1 MEEKIEKFYD
11 IHYKKLMI
19 IPALILLLSLGFL
32 AFNYFTKGEVIQ
44 RDIELKGGIEITI
57 DKEGLT
63 ASEVESALSSKY
75 EDFSVRELSDFSS
88 TKSLGVTI
96 KLSNVDE
103 SEVKSILSSKLSF
116 TEDQYNTR
124 IINAAFASSF
134 YRSLIIVLIVSFIL
148 MALTVF
154 IAFRTFIPS
163 IAVISAATIDLVVTL
178 AIVSFLGM
186 KLSAP
191 GMTAFLLIIGYSIDT
206 DVLLTTRMIKHTDST
221 LLKRM
226 ISGIKTG
233 LTMSFATIIAM
244 IVALIFTVNPV
255 LQEIFSII
263 LIAIIIDIIATY
275 LGNGPLLIWYA
286 KKRGI
291 Q

>member
-1 MEEKIEKFYD
+1 MEEKIEAFYD
-11 IHYKKLMI
+11 KNYKKIMI
-19 IPALILLLSLGFL
+19 IPALILLLSLSFL
-32 AFNYFTKGEVIQ
+32 VYNYSTTGEIIK
-44 RDIELKGGIEITI
+44 RDVELKGGIEIML

-63 ASEVESALSSKY
+63 AQGVEQVLSENY

-88 TKSLGVTI
+88 RKSLGVTI
-96 KLSNVDE
+96 KISNADE
-103 SEVKSILSSKLSF
+103 KEVKSYLASKIDF
-116 TEDQYNTR
+116 AEDQYSSRT
-124 IINAAFASSF
+124 INAAFASSF
-134 YRSLIIVLIVSFIL
+134 YRSLILVLIMSFVL

-154 IAFRTFIPS
+154 ISFKTFIPS
-163 IAVISAATIDLVVTL
+163 VAVISAAVIDLTVTL

-191 GMTAFLLIIGYSIDT
+191 GITAFLLIIGYSIDT
-206 DVLLTTRMIKHTDST
+206 DVLLTTRMIKRSDST

-226 ISGIKTG
+226 MSGIKTG

-244 IVALIFTVNPV
+244 IAALIFTVNPV
-255 LQEIFSII
+255 LQEIFTII

-275 LGNGPLLIWYA
+275 LGNGPMLMWYA
-286 KKRGI
+286 KKRGL

>member
-1 MEEKIEKFYD
+1 MEEKIEQFYD
-11 IHYKKLMI
+11 KHYKKLMI
-19 IPALILLLSLGFL
+19 IPALILLLSLSFL
-32 AFNYFTKGEVIQ
+32 TYNYFSNGEIIK
-44 RDIELKGGIEITI
+44 RDVELKGGIEITI
-57 DKEGLT
+57 DKPGLT
-63 ASEVESALSSKY
+63 AQEVESVLSTKY

-96 KLSNVDE
+96 KLSNVEE
-103 SEVKSILSSKLSF
+103 SEVKSLLSSKISF
-116 TEDQYNTR
+116 TDNQYNSR

-134 YRSLIIVLIVSFIL
+134 YQSLIIVLIVSFIL

-163 IAVISAATIDLVVTL
+163 IAVISAASIDLIVTL

-191 GMTAFLLIIGYSIDT
+191 GITAFLLIIGYSIDT
-206 DVLLTTRMIKHTDST
+206 DVLLTTRMIKHSDST

-226 ISGIKTG
+226 MSGIKTG

-244 IVALIFTVNPV
+244 IVALTFTVNPV
-255 LQEIFSII
+255 LQEIFTII
-263 LIAIIIDIIATY
+263 LIAIIIDIMATY

-286 KKRGI
+286 KKRGM

>member
-1 MEEKIEKFYD
+1 MKLIKPERLQKHDLIGLISPSDSLHRRHAGLMRGIKILRKMGFGTKLGKNALKEKY
-11 IHYKKLMI
+11 
-19 IPALILLLSLGFL
+19 
-32 AFNYFTKGEVIQ
+32 Q
-44 RDIELKGGIEITI
+44 
-57 DKEGLT
+57 
-63 ASEVESALSSKY
+63 
-75 EDFSVRELSDFSS
+75 DFSIRELSDFSS

-96 KLSNVDE
+96 KISNVDE
-103 SEVKSILSSKLSF
+103 LEVKSLLSSKIAF
-116 TEDQYNTR
+116 TEGQYNSR

-134 YRSLIIVLIVSFIL
+134 YASLIIVLIVSFIL

-154 IAFRTFIPS
+154 ISFRTFIPS
-163 IAVISAATIDLVVTL
+163 IAVISAATIDLVATL

-191 GMTAFLLIIGYSIDT
+191 GITAFLLIIGYSIDT
-206 DVLLTTRMIKHTDST
+206 DVLLTTRMIKRSDST

-226 ISGIKTG
+226 MSGIKTG

-244 IVALIFTVNPV
+244 TAALIFTVNPV

-263 LIAIIIDIIATY
+263 IIAIIIDIIATY
-275 LGNGPLLIWYA
+275 LGNGPMLIWYA

>member
-1 MEEKIEKFYD
+1 MEEKIEAFYD
-11 IHYKKLMI
+11 KNYKKLMI
-19 IPALILLLSLGFL
+19 IPLLMLILSLGFL
-32 AFNYFTKGEVIQ
+32 TYNYLSKGEIIK
-44 RDIELKGGIEITI
+44 RDVELKGGIELTI
-57 DKEGLT
+57 DKPGLT
-63 ASEVESALSSKY
+63 AQEVESVLSKY

-96 KLSNVDE
+96 KLSSTDE
-103 SEVKSILSSKLSF
+103 SEVKSLLSSKIDF
-116 TEDQYNTR
+116 TEDQYSSR

-134 YRSLIIVLIVSFIL
+134 YKSLIIVLIVSFIL
-148 MALTVF
+148 MALIVF
-154 IAFRTFIPS
+154 ISFRTFIPS

-178 AIVSFLGM
+178 TIASILGM

-191 GMTAFLLIIGYSIDT
+191 GITAFLLIIGYSIDT
-206 DVLLTTRMIKHTDST
+206 DVLLTTRMIKRSDST

-226 ISGIKTG
+226 MSGIKTG

-244 IVALIFTVNPV
+244 TVALIFTVNPV

-275 LGNGPLLIWYA
+275 LGNGPMLIWYA
-286 KKRGI
+286 KKRGM